1 MKNYKYFVSI
11 FLATII
17 VPSITFASWWNPFSW
32 SIFHRTDT
40 KTQILEN
47 KILELENKLN
57 SISTTTSTSTLTS
70 TTTNKTEIK
79 TQLVDTKKQTAN
91 SDTSN
96 LNNIINLGVTSS
108 TSISTQTNSK
118 YINPATGQYY
128 TPKEY
133 ADSVA
138 QKLCLSN
145 PTLFGCPNGPK
156 EADLEYCRDQ
166 LGSHSTVMNRK
177 DSTGTWGCI
186 CEEGYK
192 AKVTSTTIGQ
202 CEKMDYFDYDT
213 YGVFDDGVVYS
224 PEQRAQ
230 IECAY
235 YGIGCPTIDVRII
248 NR

>member
-1 MKNYKYFVSI
+1 MKIYKHLVI
-11 FLATII
+11 VFLITIVI
-17 VPSITFASWWNPFSW
+17 APSITFASWWNPFSW
-32 SIFHRTDT
+32 SIFRKTDT

-47 KILELENKLN
+47 RILELENKLN
-57 SISTTTSTSTLTS
+57 NVATTTKVSTPTSTSAYKKVE
-70 TTTNKTEIK
+70 NKTQII
-79 TQLVDTKKQTAN
+79 N
-91 SDTSN
+91 SDTSS
-96 LNNIINLGVTSS
+96 LNNNIVDPVIATS
-108 TSISTQTNSK
+108 TLIPIQLNSK
-118 YINPATGQYY
+118 YINPTTGQYY
-128 TPKEY
+128 ATPEEY

-138 QKLCLSN
+138 QKLCILK

-166 LGSHSTVMNRK
+166 LGSHGTVMNRK

-213 YGVFDDGVVYS
+213 YGAFDDGVVYS

-230 IECAY
+230 IECSY
-235 YGIGCPTIDVRII
+235 YGINCPTIDVRII
-248 NR
+248 NK